1 MKNGLHF
8 DPDHFTIHD
17 LRKVIHKLAP
27 EAVGPLKREDYLK
40 LIMNESPS
48 LVNPVMNEVAS
59 SNGVG
64 EPDPAVEAALQIHG
78 PAHPTALGADS
89 ASVAELKKLVL
100 QTQEGV
106 ATFAED
112 VDKRVEQIEA
122 IARRLLDHEP
132 LRIVVEKPSKEA
144 GGKPVETFKGLA
156 HREFPNLLAMARA
169 EVNILMV
176 GPAGSGKTTGAEQL
190 SKAMGLEFYFNG
202 AIDSEYKLKGF
213 VDAQGRLIQ
222 TEFRKAFE
230 HGGVYLFDEVDAS
243 LPSATMAF
251 NAALANGWCD
261 FPDGRVNRHPDTVI
275 IAAANTF
282 LGGATFEYVG
292 RNKQDA
298 AFTDRFVSLSW
309 DIDEALEMALCP
321 NKNWCLHVQRLRANA
336 AKKSLKVIIS
346 PRASIFGAKLLSQ
359 GLSWEFAETSA
370 IRKGMT
376 ADQWKSIS

>member
-1 MKNGLHF
+1 MTTKNGLAF
-8 DPDHFTIHD
+8 DPNDFTIHD
-17 LRKVIHKLAP
+17 LRKVIHQLAP
-27 EAVGPLKREDYLK
+27 HAVGPLKRADYLK
-40 LIMNESPS
+40 LIMEESPS
-48 LVNPVMNEVAS
+48 LANPVMLSVAAS
-59 SNGVG
+59 ANIGSA
-64 EPDPAVEAALQIHG
+64 DPAVEAALQIHG
-78 PAHPTALGADS
+78 PAATFAGADS
-89 ASVAELKKLVL
+89 ASVAELKQLVL
-100 QTQEGV
+100 KTQQGV
-106 ATFAED
+106 AAFAED
-112 VDKRVEQIEA
+112 VDKRVADVEKA
-122 IARRLLDHEP
+122 ARRLLDHEP
-132 LRIVVEKPSKEA
+132 LRIVVEKHCPSS
-144 GGKPVETFKGLA
+144 GKPVETFQGLA

-169 EVNILMV
+169 KVNVLMV

-190 SKAMGLEFYFNG
+190 STALGLQFYFNG

-213 VDAQGRLIQ
+213 VDAQGRVIQ

-230 HGGVYLFDEVDAS
+230 NGGVYLFDEVDAS

-261 FPDGRVNRHPDTVI
+261 FPDGRVIRHPDTVI

-298 AFTDRFVSLSW
+298 AFTDRFASLTW

-346 PRASIFGAKLLSQ
+346 PRASIFGAKLLDQ
-359 GLSWEFAETSA
+359 GLSWEFAENST

-376 ADQWKSIS
+376 ADQWKSIC